1 MKTIYL
7 LYFYHFLNHF
17 LHKCRIVGPS
27 PDSAIN
33 NENNS
38 NNHANWDIS
47 EAEHQ
52 ESLNLSNFHSHKS
65 TEGTEALNE

>member
-17 LHKCRIVGPS
+17 LHKCRIFGPS
-27 PDSAIN
+27 HDGAIN

-38 NNHANWDIS
+38 YNDANRDMRK
-47 EAEHQ
+47 AEHQ
-52 ESLNLSNFHSHKS
+52 KPINLSNNQLHES